1 MTNTCWATR
10 LLTRN
15 AEKKPYDKINN
26 IAANV
31 LLNLT
36 SGMRFEGSLN
46 VDMNDIT
53 MNMVPYPQL
62 HFLVP
67 AMSPFTLHN
76 GSAPSSSASQHRAI
90 DRLFHDIMS
99 RDHQL
104 MSCDPRQSMYLACGL
119 LTRGG
124 ITAADVSRNVGTIK
138 ASIRMPYWNQE
149 VCALFCTFVCSM
161 WSRYGACASATLY
174 ILYIVY
180 CILY

>member
-1 MTNTCWATR
+1 MFGGCYAGGTIINDSKCMSYTTCFFSC
-10 LLTRN
+10 N
-15 AEKKPYDKINN
+15 AEKKPYDKVNN

-76 GSAPSSSASQHRAI
+76 RTTPSSVSQHRAI
-90 DRLFHDIMS
+90 DRLFQDIMS

-124 ITAADVSRNVGTIK
+124 ITAADVSRNVGAMK
-138 ASIRMPYWNQE
+138 ASIQMPYWNQE
-149 VCALFCTFVCSM
+149 VRTLTCAFWLQ
-161 WSRYGACASATLY
+161 YAE
-174 ILYIVY
+174 
-180 CILY
+180 